1 MPSKKIHKILVA
13 NRGEIAVRI
22 INTLKKLSI
31 TSVAIYADNDVES
44 LHCRV
49 ADEARPLGGSSL
61 KDTYLNIQKIIDA
74 ALDAGA
80 DAIHPGYGFLSENAD
95 FVEACKANNLIFIG
109 PDADSM
115 RLMGDK
121 IRARQF
127 AIDNDIPVV
136 WGLVGSVEEIAAHAA
151 ALPYPVLIKA
161 SAGGGGKGMH
171 IVEDASHLHDSLEQ
185 ASREAERYFGNGQI
199 FVEQYIRNPRH
210 IEVQVL
216 ADHHGNVI
224 HLYERECS
232 VQRRYQKVIEESPSP
247 TLTEERRQAIC
258 NTAVDICKKM
268 NYNNAGTVEFIVDEN
283 QNFYFLEMNT
293 RIQVEHPVTEQRTG
307 IDIVEEQIRIAR
319 GKVMGYTQDSIV
331 SNGHAIECR
340 IYAEDPENNFMPAP
354 AQLTLYHEPKM
365 RGVRID
371 SSIDGPTII
380 SDSYD
385 PMISKLICHGKTRE
399 SAIEITRNALK
410 DYIVQTYKTNIP
422 YLQSIINNKDFIEN
436 KIDTSYCEKHQD
448 ELIDSM
454 RIMRDDIKKED
465 VVALFLFYDFNKLYL
480 ENKEIDNVW
489 EQIGYWRYNMNVDVV
504 VLGQQ
509 TTVNS
514 QRSTVNGQQSTVNG
528 QQSLYHVQIERM
540 NRKSLHCTINGKKYE
555 VLLSQNGSNI
565 NKVIINGMTESI
577 FVSETS
583 DNNYCV
589 HFKGLDFICRRND
602 ELNDTKDYSN
612 TENKNSDMTYR
623 SPMPGK
629 VIKVNV
635 NEGDEVNEGDIL
647 CVVEAMKMEN
657 NIKAMT
663 SGKVAKVLVNESDKV
678 DVKNILIELSI

>member
-22 INTLKKLSI
+22 IGTLRKLSI
-31 TSVAIYADNDVES
+31 NSVAIYADNDADS
-44 LHCRV
+44 LHCRL
-49 ADEARPLGGSSL
+49 ADEARPLGGGSL
-61 KDTYLNIQKIIDA
+61 KDTYLNIQKIIDL

-95 FVEACKANNLIFIG
+95 FAEACRANNLIFIG
-109 PDADSM
+109 PDAEAM

-127 AIDNDIPVV
+127 AIENDIPVV
-136 WGLVGSVEEIAAHAA
+136 WGMVGSVEEIAAQAA
-151 ALPYPVLIKA
+151 ALKYPLLIKA

-171 IVEDASHLHDSLEQ
+171 IVEEPSQLHSSLEQ

-210 IEVQVL
+210 IEVQIL

-224 HLYERECS
+224 HLHERECS

-247 TLTEERRQAIC
+247 TLTEEKRQAIC
-258 NTAVDICKKM
+258 ETAVNLCKKM
-268 NYNNAGTVEFIVDEN
+268 KYNNAGTVEFIVDEN

-319 GKVMGYTQDSIV
+319 GKVMGYTQDSIIA
-331 SNGHAIECR
+331 NGHAIECR
-340 IYAEDPENNFMPAP
+340 IYAEDPENDFMPAP
-354 AQLTLYHEPKM
+354 AQLTLYHEPQM

-371 SSIDGPTII
+371 SSIDRPTSI

-385 PMISKLICHGKTRE
+385 PMISKLICHGKNRE
-399 SAIEITRNALK
+399 AAIEITKNALQN
-410 DYIVQTYKTNIP
+410 YIVQTRKTNIP
-422 YLQSIINNKDFIEN
+422 YLQSIIDNKDFLDN

-448 ELIDSM
+448 ELVAAMHQM
-454 RIMRDDIKKED
+454 RNDVKKED
-465 VVALFLFYDFNKLYL
+465 VAALFLFYDFNKLFL
-480 ENKEIDNVW
+480 DHQEVDNVW
-489 EQIGYWRYNMNVDVV
+489 QEIGYWRYDMNIIVDVDGV
-504 VLGQQ
+504 SYN
-509 TTVNS
+509 VN
-514 QRSTVNGQQSTVNG
+514 
-528 QQSLYHVQIERM
+528 IEKIR
-540 NRKSLHCTINGKKYE
+540 RKSLNCTINEQSYE
-555 VLLSQNGSNI
+555 VLLSQNGSRMS
-565 NKVIINGMTESI
+565 KVIINGMMETI
-577 FVSETS
+577 FISETS
-583 DNNYCV
+583 DNNYRV
-589 HFKGLDFICRRND
+589 HLKGLDFICCRKD

-612 TENKNSDMTYR
+612 NESKGNDLSYY

-635 NEGDEVNEGDIL
+635 KEDDAVKEGDVL

-663 SGKVAKVLVNESDKV
+663 SGRVKKVYVDEGEKV

>member
-22 INTLKKLSI
+22 ISTLKKLSI
-31 TSVAIYADNDVES
+31 NSVAIYADNDIDS
-44 LHCRV
+44 MHCRI
-49 ADEARPLGGSSL
+49 ADEARPLGGGSL
-61 KDTYLNIQKIIDA
+61 KETYLNIQKIIDV
-74 ALDAGA
+74 ALDAGV
-80 DAIHPGYGFLSENAD
+80 DAIHPGYGFLSEDAD
-95 FVEACKANNLIFIG
+95 FAEACKANNLIFIG
-109 PDADSM
+109 PDAESM

-136 WGLVGSVEEIAAHAA
+136 WGLVGSVEEIEAQAA

-171 IVEDASHLHDSLEQ
+171 IVNDASQLRLSLEQ

-199 FVEQYIRNPRH
+199 FIEQYIRNPRH
-210 IEVQVL
+210 IEVQIL

-232 VQRRYQKVIEESPSP
+232 VQRRYQKIIEESPSP
-247 TLTEERRQAIC
+247 SLSEERRQAIC

-331 SNGHAIECR
+331 ANGHAIECR

-354 AQLTLYHEPKM
+354 ARLTLYHEPKM

-371 SSIDGPTII
+371 SCIDGPTTI

-399 SAIEITRNALK
+399 SAIAITRNALK
-410 DYIVQTYKTNIP
+410 EYIVQTHRTNIP
-422 YLQSIINNKDFIEN
+422 YLQSIIDNEDFINN
-436 KIDTSYCEKHQD
+436 KIDTSYCEKHQKD
-448 ELIDSM
+448 LIESM
-454 RIMRDDIKKED
+454 HAMRDEIKKED
-465 VVALFLFYDFNKLYL
+465 VVALFLFHDFNKLHL
-480 ENKEIDNVW
+480 ENKDINNVW
-489 EQIGYWRYNMNVDVV
+489 ERIGYWRYNMNIAVSVEQSAISHQPSVYDVKIEKISPKS
-504 VLGQQ
+504 L
-509 TTVNS
+509 NCNI
-514 QRSTVNGQQSTVNG
+514 NGQQ
-528 QQSLYHVQIERM
+528 
-540 NRKSLHCTINGKKYE
+540 YE
-555 VLLSQNGSNI
+555 VVSTQSCGDI
-565 NKVIINGMTESI
+565 NKVMINGMTESI

-589 HFKGLDFICRRND
+589 HLRGLDFICRRND
-602 ELNDTKDYSN
+602 ELNDSRDYSCN
-612 TENKNSDMTYR
+612 DVKNSDMTYY

-635 NEGDEVNEGDIL
+635 KEGDEVKEGDVL

-663 SGKVAKVLVNESDKV
+663 SAKVAKVLVNEGDKV

>member
-22 INTLKKLSI
+22 IGTLRKLSI
-31 TSVAIYADNDVES
+31 NSVAIYADNDADS
-44 LHCRV
+44 MHCRL
-49 ADEARPLGGSSL
+49 ADEARPLGGGSL
-61 KDTYLNIQKIIDA
+61 KDTYLNIQKIIDL

-95 FVEACKANNLIFIG
+95 FAEACRVNNLIFIG
-109 PDADSM
+109 PDAEAM

-127 AIDNDIPVV
+127 AIENDIPVV
-136 WGLVGSVEEIAAHAA
+136 WGMVGSVEEIAAQAA
-151 ALPYPVLIKA
+151 ALKYPLLIKA

-171 IVEDASHLHDSLEQ
+171 IVEEPSQLQSSLEQ

-210 IEVQVL
+210 IEVQIL

-224 HLYERECS
+224 HLHERECS

-247 TLTEERRQAIC
+247 TLTEEKRKAIC
-258 NTAVDICKKM
+258 ETAVSLCKKM
-268 NYNNAGTVEFIVDEN
+268 NYNNAGTVEFIVDEC

-319 GKVMGYTQDSIV
+319 GKVMGYTQDSITAY
-331 SNGHAIECR
+331 GHAIECR
-340 IYAEDPENNFMPAP
+340 IYAEDPENSFMPAP
-354 AQLTLYHEPKM
+354 AQLTLYHEPQM

-371 SSIDGPTII
+371 SSIDRPTRI

-385 PMISKLICHGKTRE
+385 PMISKLICHGKNRE
-399 SAIEITRNALK
+399 TAIEITKNALK
-410 DYIVQTYKTNIP
+410 NYIVQTRKTNIP
-422 YLQSIINNKDFIEN
+422 YLQSIIDNKDFLDN
-436 KIDTSYCEKHQD
+436 KVDTSYCEKHQD
-448 ELIDSM
+448 ELVASM
-454 RIMRDDIKKED
+454 HQMRNDVKKED
-465 VVALFLFYDFNKLYL
+465 VAALFLFYDFNKLFL
-480 ENKEIDNVW
+480 DHQDIDNVW
-489 EQIGYWRYNMNVDVV
+489 HEIGYWRYDMNIIVDVDGV
-504 VLGQQ
+504 SYN
-509 TTVNS
+509 VN
-514 QRSTVNGQQSTVNG
+514 
-528 QQSLYHVQIERM
+528 IEKIR
-540 NRKSLHCTINGKKYE
+540 RKSLNCTINGQSYE
-555 VLLSQNGSNI
+555 VLLTQNGSRMS
-565 NKVIINGMTESI
+565 KVIINGTMETI
-577 FVSETS
+577 FISETS
-583 DNNYCV
+583 DNNYRV
-589 HFKGLDFICRRND
+589 HLKGLDFICRRKD

-612 TENKNSDMTYR
+612 NESKGNDLSYY

-635 NEGDEVNEGDIL
+635 KEGDAVKEGDVL

-663 SGKVAKVLVNESDKV
+663 SATVKKVYVDEGDKV

>member
-1 MPSKKIHKILVA
+1 
-13 NRGEIAVRI
+13 
-22 INTLKKLSI
+22 
-31 TSVAIYADNDVES
+31 
-44 LHCRV
+44 
-49 ADEARPLGGSSL
+49 
-61 KDTYLNIQKIIDA
+61 
-74 ALDAGA
+74 
-80 DAIHPGYGFLSENAD
+80 
-95 FVEACKANNLIFIG
+95 ANNLIFIG
-109 PDADSM
+109 PDAESM

-127 AIDNDIPVV
+127 AIENDIPVV
-136 WGLVGSVEEIAAHAA
+136 WGLVGSVEEIEAQAA

-171 IVEDASHLHDSLEQ
+171 IVDDALQLHLSLEQ

-199 FVEQYIRNPRH
+199 FIEQYIRNPRH
-210 IEVQVL
+210 IEVQIL

-232 VQRRYQKVIEESPSP
+232 VQRRYQKIIEESPSP
-247 TLTEERRQAIC
+247 SLSEERRQAIC
-258 NTAVDICKKM
+258 QTAVDICKKM

-331 SNGHAIECR
+331 ANGHAIECR

-371 SSIDGPTII
+371 SSINRPTVI

-422 YLQSIINNKDFIEN
+422 YLQSIINNEDFINN
-436 KIDTSYCEKHQD
+436 KIDTSYCEKHQQ
-448 ELIDSM
+448 ELIESMHSM
-454 RIMRDDIKKED
+454 RNEIKKED

-480 ENKEIDNVW
+480 ENKDISNVW
-489 EQIGYWRYNMNVDVV
+489 ERIGYWRYNMNITVSVE
-504 VLGQQ
+504 GQQ
-509 TTVNS
+509 SMVNS
-514 QRSTVNGQQSTVNG
+514 QQSAIFNVN
-528 QQSLYHVQIERM
+528 IEKISP
-540 NRKSLHCTINGKKYE
+540 KSLKCNINGHDYE
-555 VLLSQNGSNI
+555 VLLTQNGGGI
-565 NKVIINGMTESI
+565 NKVMINGMTESI

-583 DNNYCV
+583 DNKYCV
-589 HFKGLDFICRRND
+589 HLMGLDFICRRND
-602 ELNDTKDYSN
+602 ELNDSRDYSCN
-612 TENKNSDMTYR
+612 DVKNNDMEYH

-635 NEGDEVNEGDIL
+635 KEGDDVKEGDVL

-663 SGKVAKVLVNESDKV
+663 SAKVAKVFVNEGDKV

>member
-22 INTLKKLSI
+22 IGTLRKLSI
-31 TSVAIYADNDVES
+31 ASVAVYADNDADS
-44 LHCRV
+44 LHCRL
-49 ADEARPLGGSSL
+49 ADEARSLGGGTL
-61 KDTYLNIQKIIDA
+61 KDTYLNIQKIIDS

-80 DAIHPGYGFLSENAD
+80 DAIHPGYGFLSENAE
-95 FVEACKANNLIFIG
+95 FAEACRANNLIFIG
-109 PDADSM
+109 PDAESM

-127 AIDNDIPVV
+127 AIENDIPVV
-136 WGLVGSVEEIAAHAA
+136 WGLVGSVEEIEAQAA

-171 IVEDASHLHDSLEQ
+171 IVEDASQLRLSLEQ
-185 ASREAERYFGNGQI
+185 ASREAEKYFGNGQI
-199 FVEQYIRNPRH
+199 FIEQYIRNPRH

-224 HLYERECS
+224 HLFERECS

-247 TLTEERRQAIC
+247 TLTEERRNAIC
-258 NTAVDICKKM
+258 ETAVAICKSMSYK
-268 NYNNAGTVEFIVDEN
+268 NAGTVEFILDEN

-331 SNGHAIECR
+331 ANGHAIECR

-354 AQLTLYHEPKM
+354 AELTLYHEPKM

-371 SSIDGPTII
+371 SSIDRPTVI

-399 SAIEITRNALK
+399 AAVEITRNALK
-410 DYIVQTYKTNIP
+410 NYIVQTRKTNIP
-422 YLQSIINNKDFIEN
+422 YLQSIIDNEDFLNNR
-436 KIDTSYCEKHQD
+436 IDTSYCEKHQN
-448 ELIDSM
+448 ELIESM
-454 RIMRDDIKKED
+454 HKMRDEVKKED

-480 ENKEIDNVW
+480 ENNNIDNVW
-489 EQIGYWRYNMNVDVV
+489 EEIGYWRFNMNITVSV
-504 VLGQQ
+504 GQQ
-509 TTVNS
+509 TTDN
-514 QRSTVNGQQSTVNG
+514 RQQSVDYNVNI
-528 QQSLYHVQIERM
+528 VKIR
-540 NRKSLHCTINGKKYE
+540 RKSLNCIINGQDYE
-555 VLLSQNGSNI
+555 VLLSQNGGGI
-565 NKVIINGMTESI
+565 NKVIINGTTESI

-589 HFKGLDFICRRND
+589 HLRGLDFICRRND
-602 ELNDTKDYSN
+602 ELNYTKDYSN
-612 TENKNSDMTYR
+612 IDSKNNDMTYC

-635 NEGDEVNEGDIL
+635 KEGDEVKEGDVL

-657 NIKAMT
+657 NIKAMA
-663 SGKVAKVLVNESDKV
+663 SAKVAKVFVNEGDKV

>member
-22 INTLKKLSI
+22 ISTLKKLSI
-31 TSVAIYADNDVES
+31 SSVAVYADNDVDS
-44 LHCRV
+44 MHCRL
-49 ADEARPLGGSSL
+49 ADEARPLGGGSL
-61 KDTYLNIQKIIDA
+61 KDTYLNIQKIIDV
-74 ALDAGA
+74 ALDAGV
-80 DAIHPGYGFLSENAD
+80 DAIHPGYGFLSEDAD
-95 FVEACKANNLIFIG
+95 FAEACRANNLIFIG
-109 PDADSM
+109 PDAESM

-127 AIDNDIPVV
+127 AIENDIPVV
-136 WGLVGSVEEIAAHAA
+136 WGLVGSVEEIEAQAA

-171 IVEDASHLHDSLEQ
+171 IVDDASQLHLSLEQ

-199 FVEQYIRNPRH
+199 FIEQYIRNPRH
-210 IEVQVL
+210 IEVQIL

-232 VQRRYQKVIEESPSP
+232 VQRRYQKIIEESPSP
-247 TLTEERRQAIC
+247 SLSEERRQAIC
-258 NTAVDICKKM
+258 QTAVDICKKM

-331 SNGHAIECR
+331 ANGHAIECR

-371 SSIDGPTII
+371 SSINGPTVI

-410 DYIVQTYKTNIP
+410 EYIVQTYKTNIP
-422 YLQSIINNKDFIEN
+422 YLQSIIANEDFINN
-436 KIDTSYCEKHQD
+436 KIDTSYCEKHQQQ
-448 ELIDSM
+448 LIESM
-454 RIMRDDIKKED
+454 HVMRNEIKKED
-465 VVALFLFYDFNKLYL
+465 VVALFLFYDFNKSHL
-480 ENKEIDNVW
+480 ENKDINNVW
-489 EQIGYWRYNMNVDVV
+489 ERIGYWRYNMNI
-504 VLGQQ
+504 
-509 TTVNS
+509 TVS
-514 QRSTVNGQQSTVNG
+514 VEQSAVSGQQSAVYNVNIEKINPKSLKCNING
-528 QQSLYHVQIERM
+528 QD
-540 NRKSLHCTINGKKYE
+540 YE
-555 VLLSQNGSNI
+555 VLLTQNGGDI
-565 NKVIINGMTESI
+565 NKVMINGMTESI

-589 HFKGLDFICRRND
+589 HLRGLDFICRRND
-602 ELNDTKDYSN
+602 ELNDSRDYSCN
-612 TENKNSDMTYR
+612 DVKNSDMTYY

-635 NEGDEVNEGDIL
+635 KEGDEVKEGDVL

-663 SGKVAKVLVNESDKV
+663 SAKVAKVFVNEGDKV

>member
-22 INTLKKLSI
+22 ISTLKKLSI
-31 TSVAIYADNDVES
+31 SSVAVYADNDVDS
-44 LHCRV
+44 MHCRL
-49 ADEARPLGGSSL
+49 ADEARPLGGGSL
-61 KDTYLNIQKIIDA
+61 KDTYLNIQKIIDV
-74 ALDAGA
+74 ALDAGV
-80 DAIHPGYGFLSENAD
+80 DAIHPGYGFLSEDAD
-95 FVEACKANNLIFIG
+95 FAEACRANNLIFIG
-109 PDADSM
+109 PDAESM

-127 AIDNDIPVV
+127 AIENDIPVV
-136 WGLVGSVEEIAAHAA
+136 WGLVGSVEEIEAQAA

-171 IVEDASHLHDSLEQ
+171 IVDDASQLHLSLEQ

-199 FVEQYIRNPRH
+199 FIEQYIRNPRH
-210 IEVQVL
+210 IEVQIL
-216 ADHHGNVI
+216 ADHHGNII

-232 VQRRYQKVIEESPSP
+232 VQRRYQKIIEESPSP
-247 TLTEERRQAIC
+247 SLSEERRQAIC
-258 NTAVDICKKM
+258 QTAVDICKKM

-331 SNGHAIECR
+331 ANGHAIECR

-371 SSIDGPTII
+371 SSINGPTVI

-410 DYIVQTYKTNIP
+410 EYIVQTYKTNIP
-422 YLQSIINNKDFIEN
+422 YLQSIIANEDFINN
-436 KIDTSYCEKHQD
+436 KIDTSYCEKHQQQ
-448 ELIDSM
+448 LIESM
-454 RIMRDDIKKED
+454 HVMRNEIKKED
-465 VVALFLFYDFNKLYL
+465 VVALFLFYDFNKSHL
-480 ENKEIDNVW
+480 ENKDINNVW
-489 EQIGYWRYNMNVDVV
+489 ERIGYWRYNMNI
-504 VLGQQ
+504 
-509 TTVNS
+509 TVS
-514 QRSTVNGQQSTVNG
+514 VEQSAVIGQQSAVFNVKIEKISPKSLKCNING
-528 QQSLYHVQIERM
+528 QD
-540 NRKSLHCTINGKKYE
+540 YE
-555 VLLSQNGSNI
+555 VLLTQNGGDI
-565 NKVIINGMTESI
+565 NKVMINGMTESI

-589 HFKGLDFICRRND
+589 HLRGLDFICRRND
-602 ELNDTKDYSN
+602 ELNDSRDYSCN
-612 TENKNSDMTYR
+612 DVKNSDMTYY

-635 NEGDEVNEGDIL
+635 KEGDEVKEGDVL

-663 SGKVAKVLVNESDKV
+663 SAKVAKVFVNEGDKV

>member
-22 INTLKKLSI
+22 ISTLKKLSI
-31 TSVAIYADNDVES
+31 SSVAVYADNDVDS
-44 LHCRV
+44 MHCRL
-49 ADEARPLGGSSL
+49 ADEARPLGGGSL
-61 KDTYLNIQKIIDA
+61 KDTYLNIQKIIDV
-74 ALDAGA
+74 ALDAGV
-80 DAIHPGYGFLSENAD
+80 DAIHPGYGFLSEDAD
-95 FVEACKANNLIFIG
+95 FAEACRANNLIFIG
-109 PDADSM
+109 PDAESM

-127 AIDNDIPVV
+127 AIENDIPVV
-136 WGLVGSVEEIAAHAA
+136 WGLVGSVEEIEAQAA

-171 IVEDASHLHDSLEQ
+171 IVDDASQLHLSLEQ

-199 FVEQYIRNPRH
+199 FIEQYIRNPRH
-210 IEVQVL
+210 IEVQIL

-232 VQRRYQKVIEESPSP
+232 VQRRYQKIIEESPSP
-247 TLTEERRQAIC
+247 SLSEERRQAIC
-258 NTAVDICKKM
+258 QTAVDICKKM

-331 SNGHAIECR
+331 ANGHAIECR

-371 SSIDGPTII
+371 SSINGPTVI

-410 DYIVQTYKTNIP
+410 EYIVQTYKTNIP
-422 YLQSIINNKDFIEN
+422 YLQSIIANEDFINN
-436 KIDTSYCEKHQD
+436 KIDTSYCEKHQQQLV
-448 ELIDSM
+448 ESM
-454 RIMRDDIKKED
+454 HVMRNEIKKED
-465 VVALFLFYDFNKLYL
+465 VVALFLFYDFNKSYL
-480 ENKEIDNVW
+480 ENKDINNVW
-489 EQIGYWRYNMNVDVV
+489 ERIGYWRYNMNITVSVEQSAV
-504 VLGQQ
+504 SGQSSAVFN
-509 TTVNS
+509 VN
-514 QRSTVNGQQSTVNG
+514 
-528 QQSLYHVQIERM
+528 IEKI
-540 NRKSLHCTINGKKYE
+540 NPKSLKCNINGEDYE
-555 VLLSQNGSNI
+555 VLLTQNGGDI
-565 NKVIINGMTESI
+565 NKVMINGMTESI

-589 HFKGLDFICRRND
+589 HLRGLDFICRRND
-602 ELNDTKDYSN
+602 ELNDSRDYSCN
-612 TENKNSDMTYR
+612 DVKNSDMTYC

-635 NEGDEVNEGDIL
+635 KEGDEVKEGDVL

-663 SGKVAKVLVNESDKV
+663 SAKVAKVFVNEGDKV

>member
-22 INTLKKLSI
+22 IGTLRKLSI
-31 TSVAIYADNDVES
+31 ASVAVYADNDADS
-44 LHCRV
+44 LHCRL
-49 ADEARPLGGSSL
+49 ADEARPLGGGTL
-61 KDTYLNIQKIIDA
+61 KDTYLNIQKIIDS

-80 DAIHPGYGFLSENAD
+80 DAIHPGYGFLSENAE
-95 FVEACKANNLIFIG
+95 FAEACRANNLIFIG
-109 PDADSM
+109 PDAESM

-127 AIDNDIPVV
+127 AIENDIPVV
-136 WGLVGSVEEIAAHAA
+136 WGLVGSVEEIEAQAA

-171 IVEDASHLHDSLEQ
+171 IVEDASQLRPSLEQ

-199 FVEQYIRNPRH
+199 FIEQYIRNPRH
-210 IEVQVL
+210 IEVQIL

-232 VQRRYQKVIEESPSP
+232 VQRRYQKIIEESPSP
-247 TLTEERRQAIC
+247 SLSEERRQAIC

-331 SNGHAIECR
+331 ANGHAIECR

-354 AQLTLYHEPKM
+354 ARLTLYHEPKM

-371 SSIDGPTII
+371 SSIDGPTTI

-410 DYIVQTYKTNIP
+410 EYIVQTHRTNIP
-422 YLQSIINNKDFIEN
+422 YLQSIIDNEDFIN
-436 KIDTSYCEKHQD
+436 NNIDTSYCEKHQKD
-448 ELIDSM
+448 LISAM
-454 RIMRDDIKKED
+454 HTMRDEIKKED
-465 VVALFLFYDFNKLYL
+465 VVALFLFHDFNKLYL
-480 ENKEIDNVW
+480 ENRDINNVW
-489 EQIGYWRYNMNVDVV
+489 ERIGYWRYNMNIAVSVEQSDISHQPSVYDVKIEKISPKS
-504 VLGQQ
+504 LSC
-509 TTVNS
+509 NI
-514 QRSTVNGQQSTVNG
+514 NGQS
-528 QQSLYHVQIERM
+528 
-540 NRKSLHCTINGKKYE
+540 YE
-555 VLLSQNGSNI
+555 VMLTQNGGDI
-565 NKVIINGMTESI
+565 NKVMINGMTESI
-577 FVSETS
+577 FVSSTS

-589 HFKGLDFICRRND
+589 HLRGLDFICRRND
-602 ELNDTKDYSN
+602 ELNDSRDYSCN
-612 TENKNSDMTYR
+612 DVKNNDMTYY

-635 NEGDEVNEGDIL
+635 KEGDEVKEGDVL

-663 SGKVAKVLVNESDKV
+663 SAKVAKVLVNEGDKV

>member
-13 NRGEIAVRI
+13 NRGEIAVRVI
-22 INTLKKLSI
+22 GTLRKLSI
-31 TSVAIYADNDVES
+31 NSVAIYADNDADS
-44 LHCRV
+44 MHCRL
-49 ADEARPLGGSSL
+49 ADEARPLGGGSL
-61 KDTYLNIQKIIDA
+61 KDTYLNIQKIIDL

-95 FVEACKANNLIFIG
+95 FAEACKANNLIFIG
-109 PDADSM
+109 PDAEAM

-127 AIDNDIPVV
+127 AIENDIPVV
-136 WGLVGSVEEIAAHAA
+136 WGMVGSVEEIVAQAA
-151 ALPYPVLIKA
+151 ALKYPLLIKA

-171 IVEDASHLHDSLEQ
+171 IVEEPSQLQASLEQ

-210 IEVQVL
+210 IEVQIL

-224 HLYERECS
+224 HLHERECS
-232 VQRRYQKVIEESPSP
+232 VQRRYQKVVEESPSP
-247 TLTEERRQAIC
+247 TLTEEKRQAIC
-258 NTAVDICKKM
+258 EAAVSLCKKM
-268 NYNNAGTVEFIVDEN
+268 KYNNAGTVEFIVDEN

-331 SNGHAIECR
+331 ANGHAIECR

-354 AQLTLYHEPKM
+354 ARLTLYHEPQM

-371 SSIDGPTII
+371 SSIDRPTNI

-385 PMISKLICHGKTRE
+385 PMISKLICHGKNRE
-399 SAIEITRNALK
+399 AAIEITKNALK
-410 DYIVQTYKTNIP
+410 NYIVQTRKTNIP
-422 YLQSIINNKDFIEN
+422 YLQSIIDNKDFLDN

-448 ELIDSM
+448 ELVAAMHQM
-454 RIMRDDIKKED
+454 RNDVKKES
-465 VVALFLFYDFNKLYL
+465 VAALFLFYDFNKLFL
-480 ENKEIDNVW
+480 EHQDIDNVW
-489 EQIGYWRYNMNVDVV
+489 HEIGYWRYDMNIIVDVDGV
-504 VLGQQ
+504 SYN
-509 TTVNS
+509 VN
-514 QRSTVNGQQSTVNG
+514 
-528 QQSLYHVQIERM
+528 IEKIR
-540 NRKSLHCTINGKKYE
+540 RKSLNCTINGQSYE
-555 VLLSQNGSNI
+555 VLLTKNGSRMS
-565 NKVIINGMTESI
+565 KVIINGMMETI
-577 FVSETS
+577 FVSETF

-589 HFKGLDFICRRND
+589 HLKGLDFICRRKD

-612 TENKNSDMTYR
+612 NESKGNDLSYY

-635 NEGDEVNEGDIL
+635 REGDAVKEGDVL

-663 SGKVAKVLVNESDKV
+663 SATVNKVCVEEGEKV

>member
-22 INTLKKLSI
+22 ISTLKKLSI
-31 TSVAIYADNDVES
+31 SSVAVYADNDVDS
-44 LHCRV
+44 MHCRL
-49 ADEARPLGGSSL
+49 ADEARPLGGGSL
-61 KDTYLNIQKIIDA
+61 KDTYLNIQKIIDV
-74 ALDAGA
+74 ALDAGV
-80 DAIHPGYGFLSENAD
+80 DAIHPGYGFLSEDAD
-95 FVEACKANNLIFIG
+95 FAEACRANNLIFIG
-109 PDADSM
+109 PDAESM

-127 AIDNDIPVV
+127 AIENDIPVV
-136 WGLVGSVEEIAAHAA
+136 WGLVGSVEEIEAQAA

-171 IVEDASHLHDSLEQ
+171 IVDDASQLHLSLEQ

-199 FVEQYIRNPRH
+199 FIEQYIRNPRH
-210 IEVQVL
+210 IEVQIL

-232 VQRRYQKVIEESPSP
+232 VQRRYQKIIEESPSP
-247 TLTEERRQAIC
+247 SLSEERRHAIC
-258 NTAVDICKKM
+258 QTAVDICKKM

-331 SNGHAIECR
+331 ANGHAIECR
-340 IYAEDPENNFMPAP
+340 IYAEDPENDFMPAP

-371 SSIDGPTII
+371 SSINGPTVI

-410 DYIVQTYKTNIP
+410 EYIVQTYKTNIP
-422 YLQSIINNKDFIEN
+422 YLQSIIANEDFINN
-436 KIDTSYCEKHQD
+436 KIDTSYCEKHQQQ
-448 ELIDSM
+448 LIESM
-454 RIMRDDIKKED
+454 HVMRNEIKKED
-465 VVALFLFYDFNKLYL
+465 VVALFLFYDFNKSYL
-480 ENKEIDNVW
+480 ENKDINNVW
-489 EQIGYWRYNMNVDVV
+489 ERIGYWRYNMNITVSVEQSAV
-504 VLGQQ
+504 SGQSSAVFN
-509 TTVNS
+509 VNIEKINPKS
-514 QRSTVNGQQSTVNG
+514 LKCNINGQD
-528 QQSLYHVQIERM
+528 
-540 NRKSLHCTINGKKYE
+540 YE
-555 VLLSQNGSNI
+555 VLLTQNGGDI
-565 NKVIINGMTESI
+565 NKVMINGMTESI

-589 HFKGLDFICRRND
+589 HFRGLDFICRRND
-602 ELNDTKDYSN
+602 ELNDSRDYSCN
-612 TENKNSDMTYR
+612 DVKNSDMTYY

-635 NEGDEVNEGDIL
+635 KEGNEVKEGDVL

-663 SGKVAKVLVNESDKV
+663 SAKVAKVFVKEGDKV
-678 DVKNILIELSI
+678 DVKNILIELLI

>member
-31 TSVAIYADNDVES
+31 NSVAIYADNDADS
-44 LHCRV
+44 LHCRL
-49 ADEARPLGGSSL
+49 ADEARPLGIGDL
-61 KDTYLNIQKIIDA
+61 KDTYLNIQKIIDV

-95 FVEACKANNLIFIG
+95 FAEACMDNNLIFIG
-109 PDADSM
+109 PDAESM

-136 WGLVGSVEEIAAHAA
+136 WGLVGSLEEIEAQAA

-171 IVEDASHLHDSLEQ
+171 IVEDASQLHSSLEQ

-224 HLYERECS
+224 HFYERECS

-247 TLTEERRQAIC
+247 TLTEERRLAIC
-258 NTAVDICKKM
+258 ETAVSLCKKM

-331 SNGHAIECR
+331 ANGHAIECR

-354 AQLTLYHEPKM
+354 ADITLYHEPKM

-371 SSIDGPTII
+371 SSIDRPISI

-410 DYIVQTYKTNIP
+410 DYIVQTNKTNIP
-422 YLQSIINNKDFIEN
+422 YLQSIIDNDDFINN
-436 KIDTSYCEKHQD
+436 KIDTSYCEKHQN
-448 ELIDSM
+448 ELVDAM
-454 RIMRDDIKKED
+454 HKMRDDIKKED
-465 VVALFLFYDFNKLYL
+465 VVALFLFYDFNKRYL
-480 ENKEIDNVW
+480 ENKDIDNVW
-489 EQIGYWRYNMNVDVV
+489 EEVGYWRYNMNVDVE
-504 VLGQQ
+504 VL
-509 TTVNS
+509 S
-514 QRSTVNGQQSTVNG
+514 QRTTDNRQQSSVF
-528 QQSLYHVQIERM
+528 HVQVERIR
-540 NRKSLHCTINGKKYE
+540 RKSLHCTINGQDYE
-555 VLLSQNGSNI
+555 VMLSQNGGGI
-565 NKVIINGMTESI
+565 NKVIINGMTESV
-577 FVSETS
+577 FVSETI
-583 DNNYCV
+583 DNSYRV
-589 HFKGLDFICRRND
+589 HFKGLDFICRRSD
-602 ELNDTKDYSN
+602 ELNDSRDYSCDDVKDN
-612 TENKNSDMTYR
+612 DMTYR

-635 NEGDEVNEGDIL
+635 KEGDDVKEGDVL

-663 SGKVAKVLVNESDKV
+663 TAKVVKVFVGEGDKV
-678 DVKNILIELSI
+678 DVKNILIELSL

>member
-22 INTLKKLSI
+22 ISTLKKLSI
-31 TSVAIYADNDVES
+31 SSVAVYADNDVDS
-44 LHCRV
+44 MHCRL
-49 ADEARPLGGSSL
+49 ADEARPLGGGSL
-61 KDTYLNIQKIIDA
+61 KDTYLNIQKIIDV
-74 ALDAGA
+74 ALDAGV
-80 DAIHPGYGFLSENAD
+80 DAIHPGYGFLSEDAD
-95 FVEACKANNLIFIG
+95 FAEACRANNLIFIG
-109 PDADSM
+109 PDAESM

-127 AIDNDIPVV
+127 AIENDIPVV
-136 WGLVGSVEEIAAHAA
+136 WGLVGSVEEIEAQAA

-171 IVEDASHLHDSLEQ
+171 IVDDALQLHLSLEQ

-199 FVEQYIRNPRH
+199 FIEQYIRNPRH
-210 IEVQVL
+210 IEVQIL

-232 VQRRYQKVIEESPSP
+232 VQRRYQKIIEESPSP
-247 TLTEERRQAIC
+247 SLSEERRQAIC
-258 NTAVDICKKM
+258 QTAVDICKKM

-331 SNGHAIECR
+331 ANGHAIECR

-371 SSIDGPTII
+371 SSINGPTVI

-410 DYIVQTYKTNIP
+410 EYIVQTYKTNIP
-422 YLQSIINNKDFIEN
+422 YLQSIIANEDFINN
-436 KIDTSYCEKHQD
+436 KIDTSYCEKHQQQ
-448 ELIDSM
+448 LIESM
-454 RIMRDDIKKED
+454 HVMRNEIKKED
-465 VVALFLFYDFNKLYL
+465 VVALFLFYDFNKSHL
-480 ENKEIDNVW
+480 ENKDINNVW
-489 EQIGYWRYNMNVDVV
+489 ERIGYWRYNMNI
-504 VLGQQ
+504 
-509 TTVNS
+509 TVS
-514 QRSTVNGQQSTVNG
+514 VEQSAVIGQQSAVYNVNIEKINPKSLKCNING
-528 QQSLYHVQIERM
+528 QD
-540 NRKSLHCTINGKKYE
+540 YE
-555 VLLSQNGSNI
+555 VLLTQNGGDI
-565 NKVIINGMTESI
+565 NKVMINGMTESI

-589 HFKGLDFICRRND
+589 HLRGLDFICRRND
-602 ELNDTKDYSN
+602 ELNDSRDYSCN
-612 TENKNSDMTYR
+612 DVKNSDMTYY

-635 NEGDEVNEGDIL
+635 KEGDEVKEGDVL

-663 SGKVAKVLVNESDKV
+663 SAKVAKVFVNEGDKV

>member
-22 INTLKKLSI
+22 ISTLKKLSI
-31 TSVAIYADNDVES
+31 SSVAVYADNDVDS
-44 LHCRV
+44 MHCRL
-49 ADEARPLGGSSL
+49 ADEARPLGGGSL
-61 KDTYLNIQKIIDA
+61 KDTYLNIQKIIDV
-74 ALDAGA
+74 ALDAGV
-80 DAIHPGYGFLSENAD
+80 DAIHPGYGFLSEDAD
-95 FVEACKANNLIFIG
+95 FAEACRANNLIFIG
-109 PDADSM
+109 PDAESM

-127 AIDNDIPVV
+127 AIENDIPVV
-136 WGLVGSVEEIAAHAA
+136 WGLVGSVEEIEAQAA

-171 IVEDASHLHDSLEQ
+171 IVDDASQLHLSLEQ

-199 FVEQYIRNPRH
+199 FIEQYIRNPRH
-210 IEVQVL
+210 IEVQIL

-232 VQRRYQKVIEESPSP
+232 VQRRYQKIIEESPSP
-247 TLTEERRQAIC
+247 SLSEERRQAIC
-258 NTAVDICKKM
+258 QTAVDICKKM

-319 GKVMGYTQDSIV
+319 GKVMGYTQDSIAA
-331 SNGHAIECR
+331 NGHAIECR

-371 SSIDGPTII
+371 SSINGPTVI

-410 DYIVQTYKTNIP
+410 EYIVQTYKTNIP
-422 YLQSIINNKDFIEN
+422 YLQSIIANEDFINN
-436 KIDTSYCEKHQD
+436 KIDTSYCEKHQQQ
-448 ELIDSM
+448 LIESM
-454 RIMRDDIKKED
+454 HVMRNEIKKED
-465 VVALFLFYDFNKLYL
+465 VVALFLFYDFNKSHL
-480 ENKEIDNVW
+480 ENKDINNVW
-489 EQIGYWRYNMNVDVV
+489 ERIGYWRYNMNITVSVEQSAV
-504 VLGQQ
+504 IGQSSAVFN
-509 TTVNS
+509 VNIEKINPKS
-514 QRSTVNGQQSTVNG
+514 LKCNINGQD
-528 QQSLYHVQIERM
+528 
-540 NRKSLHCTINGKKYE
+540 YE
-555 VLLSQNGSNI
+555 VLLTQNGGDI
-565 NKVIINGMTESI
+565 NKVMINGMTESI

-589 HFKGLDFICRRND
+589 HLRGLDFICRRND
-602 ELNDTKDYSN
+602 ELNDSRDYSCN
-612 TENKNSDMTYR
+612 DVKNSDMTYY

-635 NEGDEVNEGDIL
+635 KEGDEVKEGDVL

-663 SGKVAKVLVNESDKV
+663 SAKVAKVFVNEGDKI

>member
-22 INTLKKLSI
+22 IGTLRKLSI
-31 TSVAIYADNDVES
+31 SSVAIYADNDADS
-44 LHCRV
+44 LHCRL
-49 ADEARPLGGSSL
+49 ADEARPLGSGNL
-61 KDTYLNIQKIIDA
+61 KDTYLNIQKIIDL

-95 FVEACKANNLIFIG
+95 FAEACRANNLIFIG

-127 AIDNDIPVV
+127 AIEHDIPVV
-136 WGLVGSVEEIAAHAA
+136 WGMVGGLEEIEAQAA

-171 IVEDASHLHDSLEQ
+171 IVNDASQLKLSLEQ
-185 ASREAERYFGNGQI
+185 ASREAEKYFGNGQI
-199 FVEQYIRNPRH
+199 FIEQYIKNPRH
-210 IEVQVL
+210 IEVQIL
-216 ADHHGNVI
+216 ADHHGNII

-247 TLTEERRQAIC
+247 TLSEEKRQSIC
-258 NTAVDICKKM
+258 NTAVSICKSM
-268 NYNNAGTVEFIVDEN
+268 NYKNAGTVEFIVDEK

-319 GKVMGYTQDSIV
+319 GKVMGYTQDSITT
-331 SNGHAIECR
+331 NGHAIECR
-340 IYAEDPENNFMPAP
+340 IYAEDPENEFMPAP
-354 AQLTLYHEPKM
+354 GRLTLYHEPMM

-371 SSIDGPTII
+371 SGIDRPTCI

-385 PMISKLICHGKTRE
+385 PMISKLVCHGKSRE
-399 SAIEITRNALK
+399 AAIEITKNALK
-410 DYIVQTYKTNIP
+410 NYIVQTRKTNIP
-422 YLQSIINNKDFIEN
+422 YLQSVIDNQDFIDN

-448 ELIDSM
+448 ELVRSMHSM
-454 RIMRDDIKKED
+454 RDAIKKED
-465 VVALFLFYDFNKLYL
+465 VAALFLFYDFNKLYL
-480 ENKEIDNVW
+480 ENQDVENVW
-489 EQIGYWRYNMNVDVV
+489 ERIGYWRYNMNIIVEV
-504 VLGQQ
+504 GEQQ
-509 TTVNS
+509 DAQNAESFNVK
-514 QRSTVNGQQSTVNG
+514 
-528 QQSLYHVQIERM
+528 IEKIG
-540 NRKSLHCTINGKKYE
+540 RKSLNCVINGQPYE
-555 VLLSQNGSNI
+555 VLLSQSSGDV

-577 FVSETS
+577 FVSATS
-583 DNNYCV
+583 GNNYCV
-589 HFKGLDFICRRND
+589 HLKGLDFICSRKD
-602 ELNDTKDYSN
+602 ELNDEKDYS
-612 TENKNSDMTYR
+612 TADAKNSELSYY

-629 VIKVNV
+629 LIKMNV
-635 NEGDEVNEGDIL
+635 KEGDTVDEGDVL

-663 SGKVAKVLVNESDKV
+663 SAKVAKVFVNEGDKV
-678 DVKNILIELSI
+678 DVKTILIELSI

>member
-22 INTLKKLSI
+22 ISTLKKLGI
-31 TSVAIYADNDVES
+31 NSVAIYADNDADS

-49 ADEARPLGGSSL
+49 ADEARPLGGGTL
-61 KDTYLNIQKIIDA
+61 KDTYLNIQKIIDL

-95 FVEACKANNLIFIG
+95 FAEACENNNLIFVG
-109 PDADSM
+109 PDAASM

-136 WGLVGSVEEIAAHAA
+136 WGMVGSLEEIEAHAA

-171 IVEDASHLHDSLEQ
+171 IVENASELHNSLEQ

-199 FVEQYIRNPRH
+199 FIEQYIKNPRH
-210 IEVQVL
+210 IEVQIL

-224 HLYERECS
+224 HLFERECS

-258 NTAVDICKKM
+258 STAVSLCKKM
-268 NYNNAGTVEFIVDEN
+268 NYKNAGTVEFIVDEN

-307 IDIVEEQIRIAR
+307 IDLVEEQIRIAR
-319 GKVMGYTQDSIV
+319 GKVMGYTQDSITG
-331 SNGHAIECR
+331 SGHAIECR
-340 IYAEDPENNFMPAP
+340 IYAEDPENSFMPAP
-354 AQLTLYHEPKM
+354 APLTLYHEPKM

-371 SSIDGPTII
+371 SSINRPTTI

-385 PMISKLICHGKTRE
+385 PMISKLICHGKDRD
-399 SAIEITRNALK
+399 SAIEITKNALR
-410 DYIVQTYKTNIP
+410 DYIVQTRKTNIP
-422 YLQSIINNKDFIEN
+422 YLQSIINNQDFIDN
-436 KIDTSYCEKHQD
+436 KIDTSYCEKHQS
-448 ELIDSM
+448 ELIDAM
-454 RIMRDDIKKED
+454 HEMRDAIRKED
-465 VVALFLFYDFNKLYL
+465 VVALFLFYDLNKIYL
-480 ENKEIDNVW
+480 ENKNIDNVW
-489 EQIGYWRYNMNVDVV
+489 EEIGYWRYNMNIVV
-504 VLGQQ
+504 EVLGQQ
-509 TTVNS
+509 TTDKSESFNVN
-514 QRSTVNGQQSTVNG
+514 
-528 QQSLYHVQIERM
+528 IERIR
-540 NRKSLHCTINGKKYE
+540 RKSLHCTINGQNYE
-555 VLLSQNGSNI
+555 VLLSQNEGDI
-565 NKVIINGMTESI
+565 NKVIINGMTESV

-589 HFKGLDFICRRND
+589 HLKGLDFICRRND

-612 TENKNSDMTYR
+612 ADNKNNDLTYR

-635 NEGDEVNEGDIL
+635 KEGDDVKEGDVL

-657 NIKAMT
+657 NIKATT
-663 SGKVAKVLVNESDKV
+663 SAKVAKVFVGENDKV
-678 DVKNILIELSI
+678 DVKTILIELSL

>member
-22 INTLKKLSI
+22 ISTLKKLSI
-31 TSVAIYADNDVES
+31 SSVAIYADNDVDS
-44 LHCRV
+44 MHCRV
-49 ADEARPLGGSSL
+49 ADEARPLGSGSL

-80 DAIHPGYGFLSENAD
+80 DAIHPGYGFLSEDAE
-95 FVEACKANNLIFIG
+95 FAEACKANNLIFIG
-109 PDADSM
+109 PDAESM

-121 IRARQF
+121 IRSRQF
-127 AIDNDIPVV
+127 AIENGIPVV
-136 WGLVGSVEEIAAHAA
+136 WGLVGSVEEIDAHAA

-161 SAGGGGKGMH
+161 SAGGGGKGMRV
-171 IVEDASHLHDSLEQ
+171 VEDASQLRPSLEQ

-199 FVEQYIRNPRH
+199 FIEQYIRNPRH
-210 IEVQVL
+210 IEVQIL

-232 VQRRYQKVIEESPSP
+232 VQRRYQKIIEESPSP

-331 SNGHAIECR
+331 ANGHAIECR

-371 SSIDGPTII
+371 SSIDGPTTI

-399 SAIEITRNALK
+399 AAIEITRNALK
-410 DYIVQTYKTNIP
+410 DYIVQTYRTNIP
-422 YLQSIINNKDFIEN
+422 YLQSVIDNKDFIEN
-436 KIDTSYCEKHQD
+436 KIDTSYCEKHQE
-448 ELIDSM
+448 ELLGSM
-454 RIMRDDIKKED
+454 RIMRDEIKKED
-465 VVALFLFYDFNKLYL
+465 VVALFLFHDFNKLYL
-480 ENKEIDNVW
+480 ENKEINNVW
-489 EQIGYWRYNMNVDVV
+489 ERIGYWRYNMNITVSVEQSAV
-504 VLGQQ
+504 GSQQ
-509 TTVNS
+509 SAAFNVKVEKIS
-514 QRSTVNGQQSTVNG
+514 PKSLKCKINGQD
-528 QQSLYHVQIERM
+528 
-540 NRKSLHCTINGKKYE
+540 YE
-555 VLLSQNGSNI
+555 VLLSQNGGDI
-565 NKVIINGMTESI
+565 NKVIINGTTESI
-577 FVSETS
+577 FVSEVS
-583 DNNYCV
+583 GNSYCV
-589 HFKGLDFICRRND
+589 HLRGLDFICRRND
-602 ELNDTKDYSN
+602 ELNYSKDYSN
-612 TENKNSDMTYR
+612 TDTKNNDMTYY

-635 NEGDEVNEGDIL
+635 KEGDDVKEGDVL

-663 SGKVAKVLVNESDKV
+663 SAKVAKVFIAEGDKV

>member
-31 TSVAIYADNDVES
+31 NSVAIYADNDADS
-44 LHCRV
+44 LHCRL
-49 ADEARPLGGSSL
+49 ADEARPLGIGDL
-61 KDTYLNIQKIIDA
+61 KDTYLNIQKIIDV

-95 FVEACKANNLIFIG
+95 FAEACMDNNLIFIG
-109 PDADSM
+109 PDAESM
-115 RLMGDK
+115 RLMGNK

-136 WGLVGSVEEIAAHAA
+136 WGLVGNLEEIEAQAA

-171 IVEDASHLHDSLEQ
+171 IVEDASQLHSSLEQ

-247 TLTEERRQAIC
+247 TLTEERRLAIC
-258 NTAVDICKKM
+258 ETAVSLCKKM

-283 QNFYFLEMNT
+283 QSFYFLEMNT

-331 SNGHAIECR
+331 ANGHAIECR

-354 AQLTLYHEPKM
+354 ADITLYHEPKM

-371 SSIDGPTII
+371 SSIDRPISI

-410 DYIVQTYKTNIP
+410 DYIVQTNKTNIP
-422 YLQSIINNKDFIEN
+422 YLQSIIDNDDFINN
-436 KIDTSYCEKHQD
+436 KIDTSYCEKHQN
-448 ELIDSM
+448 ELVDAM
-454 RIMRDDIKKED
+454 HKMRDDIKKED
-465 VVALFLFYDFNKLYL
+465 VVALFLFYDFNKRYL
-480 ENKEIDNVW
+480 ENKDIDNVW
-489 EQIGYWRYNMNVDVV
+489 EEVGYWRYNMNVDVE
-504 VLGQQ
+504 VL
-509 TTVNS
+509 S
-514 QRSTVNGQQSTVNG
+514 QRTTDNRQQSSVF
-528 QQSLYHVQIERM
+528 HVQVERIT
-540 NRKSLHCTINGKKYE
+540 RKSLHCTINGQDYE
-555 VLLSQNGSNI
+555 VMLSQNGGKI
-565 NKVIINGMTESI
+565 NKVIINGMTESV
-577 FVSETS
+577 FVSETI
-583 DNNYCV
+583 DNSYRV
-589 HFKGLDFICRRND
+589 HFKGLDFICRRSD
-602 ELNDTKDYSN
+602 ELNDSRDYSCDDVKDN
-612 TENKNSDMTYR
+612 DMTYR

-635 NEGDEVNEGDIL
+635 KEGDDVKEGDVL

-663 SGKVAKVLVNESDKV
+663 TAKVVKVFVGEGDKV
-678 DVKNILIELSI
+678 DVKNILIELSL

>member
-22 INTLKKLSI
+22 ISTLKKLSI
-31 TSVAIYADNDVES
+31 SSVAVYADNDVDS
-44 LHCRV
+44 MHCRL
-49 ADEARPLGGSSL
+49 ADEARPLGSGSL
-61 KDTYLNIQKIIDA
+61 KDTYLNIQKIIDV
-74 ALDAGA
+74 ALDAGV
-80 DAIHPGYGFLSENAD
+80 DAIHPGYGFLSEDAD
-95 FVEACKANNLIFIG
+95 FAEACRANNLIFIG
-109 PDADSM
+109 PDVESM

-127 AIDNDIPVV
+127 AIENDIPVV
-136 WGLVGSVEEIAAHAA
+136 WGLVGSVEEIEAQAA

-171 IVEDASHLHDSLEQ
+171 IVDDASQLHLSLEQ

-199 FVEQYIRNPRH
+199 FIEQYIRNPRH
-210 IEVQVL
+210 IEVQIL

-232 VQRRYQKVIEESPSP
+232 VQRRYQKIIEESPSP
-247 TLTEERRQAIC
+247 SLSEERRQAIC
-258 NTAVDICKKM
+258 QTAVDICKKM

-331 SNGHAIECR
+331 ANGHAIECR

-354 AQLTLYHEPKM
+354 ARLTLYHEPKM

-371 SSIDGPTII
+371 SSINGPTVI

-410 DYIVQTYKTNIP
+410 EYIVQTYKTNIP
-422 YLQSIINNKDFIEN
+422 YLQSIIANEDFINN
-436 KIDTSYCEKHQD
+436 KIDTSYCEKHQQQ
-448 ELIDSM
+448 LIESM
-454 RIMRDDIKKED
+454 HVMRNEIKKED
-465 VVALFLFYDFNKLYL
+465 VVALFLFYDFNKSYL
-480 ENKEIDNVW
+480 ENKDINNVW
-489 EQIGYWRYNMNVDVV
+489 ERIGYWRYNMNI
-504 VLGQQ
+504 
-509 TTVNS
+509 TVS
-514 QRSTVNGQQSTVNG
+514 VEQSAVIGQQSAVFNVNIEKINPKSLKCNING
-528 QQSLYHVQIERM
+528 QD
-540 NRKSLHCTINGKKYE
+540 YE
-555 VLLSQNGSNI
+555 VLLTQNGGDI
-565 NKVIINGMTESI
+565 NKVMINGMTESI

-589 HFKGLDFICRRND
+589 HLRGLDFICRRND
-602 ELNDTKDYSN
+602 ELNDSRDYSCN
-612 TENKNSDMTYR
+612 DVKNSDMTYY

-635 NEGDEVNEGDIL
+635 KEGDEVKEGDVL

-663 SGKVAKVLVNESDKV
+663 SAKVAKVFVNEGDKV

>member
-22 INTLKKLSI
+22 ISTLKKLSI
-31 TSVAIYADNDVES
+31 SSVAVYADNDVDS
-44 LHCRV
+44 MHCRL
-49 ADEARPLGGSSL
+49 ADEARPLGGGSL
-61 KDTYLNIQKIIDA
+61 KDTYLNIQKIIDV
-74 ALDAGA
+74 ALDAGV
-80 DAIHPGYGFLSENAD
+80 DAIHPGYGFLSEDAD
-95 FVEACKANNLIFIG
+95 FAEACRANNLIFIG
-109 PDADSM
+109 PDAESM

-127 AIDNDIPVV
+127 AIENDIPVV
-136 WGLVGSVEEIAAHAA
+136 WGLVGSVEEIEAQA

-171 IVEDASHLHDSLEQ
+171 IVDNASQLHLSLEQ

-199 FVEQYIRNPRH
+199 FIEQYIRNPRH
-210 IEVQVL
+210 IEVQIL

-232 VQRRYQKVIEESPSP
+232 VQRRYQKIIEESPSP
-247 TLTEERRQAIC
+247 SLSEERRQAIC
-258 NTAVDICKKM
+258 QTAVDICKKM

-319 GKVMGYTQDSIV
+319 GKVMGYTQDSIAA
-331 SNGHAIECR
+331 NGHAIECR

-371 SSIDGPTII
+371 SSINGPTVI

-410 DYIVQTYKTNIP
+410 EYIVQTYKTNIP
-422 YLQSIINNKDFIEN
+422 YLQSIIANEDFINN
-436 KIDTSYCEKHQD
+436 KIDTSYCEKHQQQ
-448 ELIDSM
+448 LIESM
-454 RIMRDDIKKED
+454 HVMRNEIKKED
-465 VVALFLFYDFNKLYL
+465 VVALFLFYDFNKSHL
-480 ENKEIDNVW
+480 ENKDINNVW
-489 EQIGYWRYNMNVDVV
+489 ERIGYWRYNMNITVSVEQSAV
-504 VLGQQ
+504 SGQSSAVYN
-509 TTVNS
+509 VNIEKINPKS
-514 QRSTVNGQQSTVNG
+514 LKCNINGQD
-528 QQSLYHVQIERM
+528 
-540 NRKSLHCTINGKKYE
+540 YE
-555 VLLSQNGSNI
+555 VLLTQNGGDI
-565 NKVIINGMTESI
+565 NKVMINGMTESI

-589 HFKGLDFICRRND
+589 HLRGLDFICRRND
-602 ELNDTKDYSN
+602 ELNDSRDYSCN
-612 TENKNSDMTYR
+612 DVKNSDMTYY

-635 NEGDEVNEGDIL
+635 KEGDEVKEGDVL

-663 SGKVAKVLVNESDKV
+663 SAKVAKVFVNEGDKV

>member
-22 INTLKKLSI
+22 ISTLKKLSI
-31 TSVAIYADNDVES
+31 NSVAVYSDDDADS
-44 LHCRV
+44 MHCRV
-49 ADEARPLGGSSL
+49 ADEARPLGYGSL
-61 KDTYLNIQKIIDA
+61 KDTYLNIQKIIDV

-95 FVEACKANNLIFIG
+95 FAEACKANNLIFVG
-109 PDADSM
+109 PDAETM
-115 RLMGDK
+115 CLMGDK

-136 WGLVGSVEEIAAHAA
+136 WGLVGSLEEIEAQAA

-171 IVEDASHLHDSLEQ
+171 IVEDASQLHSSLVQ

-199 FVEQYIRNPRH
+199 FIEQYIRNPRH

-232 VQRRYQKVIEESPSP
+232 VQRRYQKIIEESPSP
-247 TLTEERRQAIC
+247 TLTEERRLAIC
-258 NTAVDICKKM
+258 ETAVDLCKKM

-331 SNGHAIECR
+331 ANGHAIECR

-354 AQLTLYHEPKM
+354 ADITLYHEPKM

-371 SSIDGPTII
+371 SSIDRPTSI

-410 DYIVQTYKTNIP
+410 DYIVQTDKTNIP
-422 YLQSIINNKDFIEN
+422 YLRSIIDNEDFINN

-448 ELIDSM
+448 ELMMSM
-454 RIMRDDIKKED
+454 LNMRDDVKKED
-465 VVALFLFYDFNKLYL
+465 VVALFLFYDFNKKYL
-480 ENKEIDNVW
+480 ENKAIDNVW
-489 EQIGYWRYNMNVDVV
+489 EEVGYWRYNMNVDVE
-504 VLGQQ
+504 VL
-509 TTVNS
+509 S
-514 QRSTVNGQQSTVNG
+514 QRTTDNRQQSSVF
-528 QQSLYHVQIERM
+528 HVQIERIT
-540 NRKSLHCTINGKKYE
+540 RKSLHCTINGQGYE
-555 VLLSQNGSNI
+555 VLLSQNGGKI

-589 HFKGLDFICRRND
+589 HLKGLDFICRRTD
-602 ELNDTKDYSN
+602 ELNDSRDYSYK
-612 TENKNSDMTYR
+612 EDKNNDLEYR

-635 NEGDEVNEGDIL
+635 KEGDDVKEGDVL

-663 SGKVAKVLVNESDKV
+663 AAKVAKVFVGEGDKV
-678 DVKNILIELSI
+678 DVKNILIELSL

>member
-1 MPSKKIHKILVA
+1 MLVA

-22 INTLKKLSI
+22 ISTLKKLSI
-31 TSVAIYADNDVES
+31 NSVAVYSDDDADS
-44 LHCRV
+44 MHCRV
-49 ADEARPLGGSSL
+49 ADEARPLGYGSL
-61 KDTYLNIQKIIDA
+61 KDTYLNIQKIIDV

-95 FVEACKANNLIFIG
+95 FAEACKANNLIFVG
-109 PDADSM
+109 PDAEAM

-136 WGLVGSVEEIAAHAA
+136 WGLVGSLEEIGAQAA

-171 IVEDASHLHDSLEQ
+171 IVEDASQLHSSLVQ

-199 FVEQYIRNPRH
+199 FIEQYIRNPRH

-232 VQRRYQKVIEESPSP
+232 VQRRYQKIIEESPSP
-247 TLTEERRQAIC
+247 TLTEERRLAIC
-258 NTAVDICKKM
+258 ETAVDLCKKM

-331 SNGHAIECR
+331 ANGHAIECR

-354 AQLTLYHEPKM
+354 ADITLYHEPKM

-371 SSIDGPTII
+371 SSIDRPTSI

-410 DYIVQTYKTNIP
+410 DYIVQTDKTNIP
-422 YLQSIINNKDFIEN
+422 YLRSIIDNDDFINN

-448 ELIDSM
+448 ELMMSM
-454 RIMRDDIKKED
+454 LNMRDDVKKED
-465 VVALFLFYDFNKLYL
+465 VVALFLFYDFNKKYL
-480 ENKEIDNVW
+480 ENKAIDNVW
-489 EQIGYWRYNMNVDVV
+489 EEVGYWRYNMNVDVE
-504 VLGQQ
+504 VL
-509 TTVNS
+509 S
-514 QRSTVNGQQSTVNG
+514 QRTTDNRQQSSVF
-528 QQSLYHVQIERM
+528 HVQIERIT
-540 NRKSLHCTINGKKYE
+540 RKSLHCTINGQGYE
-555 VLLSQNGSNI
+555 VLLSQNGGKI

-589 HFKGLDFICRRND
+589 HLKGLDFICRRTD
-602 ELNDTKDYSN
+602 ELNDSRDYSYK
-612 TENKNSDMTYR
+612 EDKNNDLEYR

-635 NEGDEVNEGDIL
+635 KEGDDVKEGDVL

-663 SGKVAKVLVNESDKV
+663 AAKVAKVFVGEGDKV
-678 DVKNILIELSI
+678 DVKNILIELSL

>member
-22 INTLKKLSI
+22 ISTLKKLSI
-31 TSVAIYADNDVES
+31 SSVAVYADNDVDS
-44 LHCRV
+44 MHCRL
-49 ADEARPLGGSSL
+49 ADEARPLGGGSL
-61 KDTYLNIQKIIDA
+61 KDTYLNIQKIIDV
-74 ALDAGA
+74 ALDAGV
-80 DAIHPGYGFLSENAD
+80 DAIHPGYGFLSEDAD
-95 FVEACKANNLIFIG
+95 FAEACRANNLIFIG
-109 PDADSM
+109 PDAESM

-127 AIDNDIPVV
+127 AIENDIPVV
-136 WGLVGSVEEIAAHAA
+136 WGLVGSVEEIEAQAA

-171 IVEDASHLHDSLEQ
+171 IVDDASQLHLSLEQ

-199 FVEQYIRNPRH
+199 FIEQYIRNPRH
-210 IEVQVL
+210 IEVQIL

-232 VQRRYQKVIEESPSP
+232 VQRRYQKIIEESPSP
-247 TLTEERRQAIC
+247 SLSEERRQAIC
-258 NTAVDICKKM
+258 QTAVDICKKM

-331 SNGHAIECR
+331 ANGHAIECR

-371 SSIDGPTII
+371 SSINGPTVI

-410 DYIVQTYKTNIP
+410 EYIVQTYKTNIP
-422 YLQSIINNKDFIEN
+422 YLQSIIANEDFINN
-436 KIDTSYCEKHQD
+436 KIDTSYCEKHQQQLV
-448 ELIDSM
+448 ESM
-454 RIMRDDIKKED
+454 HVMRNEIKKED
-465 VVALFLFYDFNKLYL
+465 VVALFLFYDFNKSYL
-480 ENKEIDNVW
+480 ENKDINNVW
-489 EQIGYWRYNMNVDVV
+489 ERIGYWRYNMNI
-504 VLGQQ
+504 
-509 TTVNS
+509 TVS
-514 QRSTVNGQQSTVNG
+514 VEQSAVIGQQSAVFNVN
-528 QQSLYHVQIERM
+528 IEKI
-540 NRKSLHCTINGKKYE
+540 NPKSLKCNINGEDYE
-555 VLLSQNGSNI
+555 VLLTQNGGDI
-565 NKVIINGMTESI
+565 NKVMINGMTESI

-589 HFKGLDFICRRND
+589 HLRGLDFICRRND
-602 ELNDTKDYSN
+602 ELNDSRDYSCN
-612 TENKNSDMTYR
+612 DVKNSDMTYC

-635 NEGDEVNEGDIL
+635 KEGDEVKEGDVL

-663 SGKVAKVLVNESDKV
+663 SAKVAKVFVNEGDKV

>member
-22 INTLKKLSI
+22 ISTLKKLSI
-31 TSVAIYADNDVES
+31 SSVAIYADNDVDS
-44 LHCRV
+44 MHCRV
-49 ADEARPLGGSSL
+49 ADEARPLGSGSL

-80 DAIHPGYGFLSENAD
+80 DAIHPGYGFLSEDAE
-95 FVEACKANNLIFIG
+95 FAEACKANNLIFIG
-109 PDADSM
+109 PDAESM

-121 IRARQF
+121 IKSRQF
-127 AIDNDIPVV
+127 AIENGIPVV
-136 WGLVGSVEEIAAHAA
+136 WGLVGSVEEIDAHAA

-161 SAGGGGKGMH
+161 SAGGGGKGMRV
-171 IVEDASHLHDSLEQ
+171 VEEASQLRPSLEQ

-199 FVEQYIRNPRH
+199 FIEQYIRNPRH
-210 IEVQVL
+210 IEVQIL

-232 VQRRYQKVIEESPSP
+232 VQRRYQKIIEESPSP

-331 SNGHAIECR
+331 ANGHAIECR

-371 SSIDGPTII
+371 SSIDGPTTI

-399 SAIEITRNALK
+399 AAIEITRNALK
-410 DYIVQTYKTNIP
+410 DYIVQTYRTNIP
-422 YLQSIINNKDFIEN
+422 YLQSVIDNKDFIEN
-436 KIDTSYCEKHQD
+436 KIDTSYCEKHQE
-448 ELIDSM
+448 ELLSSM
-454 RIMRDDIKKED
+454 RIMRDEIKKED
-465 VVALFLFYDFNKLYL
+465 VVALFLFHDFNKLYL
-480 ENKEIDNVW
+480 ENKEINNVW
-489 EQIGYWRYNMNVDVV
+489 ERIGYWRYNMNITVSVEQSAV
-504 VLGQQ
+504 SSQQ
-509 TTVNS
+509 SAAFNVKVEKIS
-514 QRSTVNGQQSTVNG
+514 PKSLKCKINGQD
-528 QQSLYHVQIERM
+528 
-540 NRKSLHCTINGKKYE
+540 YE
-555 VLLSQNGSNI
+555 VLLSQNGGDI
-565 NKVIINGMTESI
+565 NKVIINGTTESI
-577 FVSETS
+577 FVSEVS
-583 DNNYCV
+583 GNSYCV
-589 HFKGLDFICRRND
+589 HLRGLDFICRRND
-602 ELNDTKDYSN
+602 ELNYSKDYSN
-612 TENKNSDMTYR
+612 TDTKNNDMTYY

-635 NEGDEVNEGDIL
+635 QEGDDVKEGDVL

-663 SGKVAKVLVNESDKV
+663 SAKVAKVFIAEGDKV

>member
-22 INTLKKLSI
+22 IGTLRKLSI
-31 TSVAIYADNDVES
+31 SSVAIYADNDADS
-44 LHCRV
+44 LHCRL
-49 ADEARPLGGSSL
+49 ADEARPLGSGSL
-61 KDTYLNIQKIIDA
+61 KDTYLNIQKIIDL

-95 FVEACKANNLIFIG
+95 FAEACRANNLIFIG

-127 AIDNDIPVV
+127 AIEHDIPVV
-136 WGLVGSVEEIAAHAA
+136 WGMVGGLEEIEAQAA

-171 IVEDASHLHDSLEQ
+171 IVNDASQLKLSLEQ
-185 ASREAERYFGNGQI
+185 ASREAEKYFGNGQI
-199 FVEQYIRNPRH
+199 FIEQYIKNPRH
-210 IEVQVL
+210 IEVQIL
-216 ADHHGNVI
+216 ADHHGNII

-247 TLTEERRQAIC
+247 TLSEEKRQSIC
-258 NTAVDICKKM
+258 DTAVSICKSM
-268 NYNNAGTVEFIVDEN
+268 NYKNAGTVEFIVDEK

-319 GKVMGYTQDSIV
+319 GKVMGYTQDSITT
-331 SNGHAIECR
+331 NGHAIECR
-340 IYAEDPENNFMPAP
+340 IYAEDPENEFMPAP
-354 AQLTLYHEPKM
+354 GRLTLYHEPMM

-371 SSIDGPTII
+371 SGIDRPTCI

-385 PMISKLICHGKTRE
+385 PMISKLVCHGKSRE
-399 SAIEITRNALK
+399 AAIEITKNALK
-410 DYIVQTYKTNIP
+410 NYIVQTRKTNIP
-422 YLQSIINNKDFIEN
+422 YLQSVIDNQDFIDN

-448 ELIDSM
+448 ELVRSMHSM
-454 RIMRDDIKKED
+454 RDAIKKED
-465 VVALFLFYDFNKLYL
+465 VAALFLFYDFNKLYL
-480 ENKEIDNVW
+480 ENQDVENVW
-489 EQIGYWRYNMNVDVV
+489 ERIGYWRYNMNIIVEV
-504 VLGQQ
+504 GEQQ
-509 TTVNS
+509 DS
-514 QRSTVNGQQSTVNG
+514 QMTESFNVK
-528 QQSLYHVQIERM
+528 IEKIG
-540 NRKSLHCTINGKKYE
+540 RKSLNCVINGQPYE
-555 VLLSQNGSNI
+555 VLLSQSSGDV

-577 FVSETS
+577 FVSATS
-583 DNNYCV
+583 GNNYCV
-589 HFKGLDFICRRND
+589 HLKGLDFICSRKD
-602 ELNDTKDYSN
+602 ELNDEKDYS
-612 TENKNSDMTYR
+612 TADAKNSELSYY

-629 VIKVNV
+629 LIKMNV
-635 NEGDEVNEGDIL
+635 KEGDAVEEGDVL

-663 SGKVAKVLVNESDKV
+663 SAKVAKVFVNEGDKV
-678 DVKNILIELSI
+678 DVKTILIELSI

>member
-22 INTLKKLSI
+22 IGTLRKLSI
-31 TSVAIYADNDVES
+31 NSVAIYADNDADS
-44 LHCRV
+44 MHCRL
-49 ADEARPLGGSSL
+49 ADEARPLGGGSL
-61 KDTYLNIQKIIDA
+61 KDTYLNIQKIIDL

-95 FVEACKANNLIFIG
+95 FAEACRANNLIFIG
-109 PDADSM
+109 PDAEAM

-127 AIDNDIPVV
+127 AIENDIPVV
-136 WGLVGSVEEIAAHAA
+136 WGMVGSVEEIAAQAA
-151 ALPYPVLIKA
+151 ALKYPLLIKA

-171 IVEDASHLHDSLEQ
+171 IVEEPSQLHPSLEQ

-210 IEVQVL
+210 IEVQIL

-224 HLYERECS
+224 HLHERECS

-247 TLTEERRQAIC
+247 TLTEEKRLAIC
-258 NTAVDICKKM
+258 ETAVNLCKKM

-319 GKVMGYTQDSIV
+319 GKVMGYTQDSIIA
-331 SNGHAIECR
+331 NGHAIECR
-340 IYAEDPENNFMPAP
+340 IYAEDPENDFMPAP
-354 AQLTLYHEPKM
+354 AQLTLYHEPQM

-371 SSIDGPTII
+371 SSIDRPTSI

-385 PMISKLICHGKTRE
+385 PMISKLICHGKNRE
-399 SAIEITRNALK
+399 AAIEITKNALK
-410 DYIVQTYKTNIP
+410 NYIVQTRKTNIP
-422 YLQSIINNKDFIEN
+422 YLQSIIDNKDFLEN

-448 ELIDSM
+448 ELVAAMHQM
-454 RIMRDDIKKED
+454 RNDVKKED
-465 VVALFLFYDFNKLYL
+465 VAALFLFYDFNKLFL
-480 ENKEIDNVW
+480 DHQEVDNVW
-489 EQIGYWRYNMNVDVV
+489 QEIGYWRYDMNIIVDVDGV
-504 VLGQQ
+504 SYN
-509 TTVNS
+509 VN
-514 QRSTVNGQQSTVNG
+514 
-528 QQSLYHVQIERM
+528 IEKIR
-540 NRKSLHCTINGKKYE
+540 RKSLNCTINGQSYE
-555 VLLSQNGSNI
+555 VLLSQNGSRMS
-565 NKVIINGMTESI
+565 KVIINGMMETI
-577 FVSETS
+577 FISETS
-583 DNNYCV
+583 DNNYRV
-589 HFKGLDFICRRND
+589 HLKGLDFICRRRD
-602 ELNDTKDYSN
+602 ELNDAKDYSN
-612 TENKNSDMTYR
+612 NESKGNDLSYY

-635 NEGDEVNEGDIL
+635 KEGDAVKEGDVL

-663 SGKVAKVLVNESDKV
+663 SATVKKVYVDEGEKV

>member
-1 MPSKKIHKILVA
+1 MLVA

-22 INTLKKLSI
+22 ISTLKKLSI
-31 TSVAIYADNDVES
+31 NSVAVYSDDDADS
-44 LHCRV
+44 MHCRV
-49 ADEARPLGGSSL
+49 ADEARPLGYGSL
-61 KDTYLNIQKIIDA
+61 KDTYLNIQKIIDV

-95 FVEACKANNLIFIG
+95 FAEACKANNLIFVG
-109 PDADSM
+109 PDAEAM

-136 WGLVGSVEEIAAHAA
+136 WGLVGSLEEIEAQSA

-171 IVEDASHLHDSLEQ
+171 IVEDASQLHSSLVQ

-199 FVEQYIRNPRH
+199 FIEQYIRNPRH

-232 VQRRYQKVIEESPSP
+232 VQRRYQKIIEESPSP
-247 TLTEERRQAIC
+247 TLTEERRLAIC
-258 NTAVDICKKM
+258 ETAVDLCKKM

-331 SNGHAIECR
+331 ANGHAIECR

-354 AQLTLYHEPKM
+354 ADITLYHEPKM

-371 SSIDGPTII
+371 SSIDRPTSI

-410 DYIVQTYKTNIP
+410 DYIVQTDKTNIP
-422 YLQSIINNKDFIEN
+422 YLRSIIDNDDFINN

-448 ELIDSM
+448 ELMMSM
-454 RIMRDDIKKED
+454 LNMRDDVKKED
-465 VVALFLFYDFNKLYL
+465 VVALFLFYDFNKKYL
-480 ENKEIDNVW
+480 ENKAIDNVW
-489 EQIGYWRYNMNVDVV
+489 EEVGYWRYNMNVDVE
-504 VLGQQ
+504 VL
-509 TTVNS
+509 S
-514 QRSTVNGQQSTVNG
+514 QRTTDNRQQSSVF
-528 QQSLYHVQIERM
+528 HVQIERIT
-540 NRKSLHCTINGKKYE
+540 RKSLHCTINGQDYE
-555 VLLSQNGSNI
+555 VLLSQNGGKI

-589 HFKGLDFICRRND
+589 HLKGLDFICRRTD
-602 ELNDTKDYSN
+602 ELNDSRDYSYK
-612 TENKNSDMTYR
+612 EDKNNDLEYR

-635 NEGDEVNEGDIL
+635 KEGDDVKEGDVL

-663 SGKVAKVLVNESDKV
+663 AAKVAKVFVGEGDKV
-678 DVKNILIELSI
+678 DVKNILIELSL

>member
-22 INTLKKLSI
+22 ISTLKKLGI
-31 TSVAIYADNDVES
+31 NSVAIYADNDADS

-49 ADEARPLGGSSL
+49 ADEARPLGGGTL
-61 KDTYLNIQKIIDA
+61 KDTYLNIQKIIDL

-95 FVEACKANNLIFIG
+95 FAEACENNNLIFVG
-109 PDADSM
+109 PDAASM

-136 WGLVGSVEEIAAHAA
+136 WGMVGSLEEIEAHAA

-171 IVEDASHLHDSLEQ
+171 IVENASELHNSLEQ

-199 FVEQYIRNPRH
+199 FIEQYIKNPRH
-210 IEVQVL
+210 IEVQIL

-224 HLYERECS
+224 HLFERECS

-258 NTAVDICKKM
+258 STAVSLCKKM
-268 NYNNAGTVEFIVDEN
+268 NYKNAGTVEFIVDEN

-307 IDIVEEQIRIAR
+307 IDLVEEQIRIAR
-319 GKVMGYTQDSIV
+319 GKVMGYTQDSITG
-331 SNGHAIECR
+331 SGHAIECR
-340 IYAEDPENNFMPAP
+340 IYAEDPENSFMPAP
-354 AQLTLYHEPKM
+354 APLTLYHEPKM

-371 SSIDGPTII
+371 SSINRPTTI

-385 PMISKLICHGKTRE
+385 PMISKLICHGKDRD
-399 SAIEITRNALK
+399 SAIEITKNALR
-410 DYIVQTYKTNIP
+410 DYIVQTRKTNIP
-422 YLQSIINNKDFIEN
+422 YLQSIINNQDFIDN
-436 KIDTSYCEKHQD
+436 KIDTSYCEKHQS
-448 ELIDSM
+448 ELIDAM
-454 RIMRDDIKKED
+454 HEMRDAIRKED
-465 VVALFLFYDFNKLYL
+465 VVALFLFYDLNKIYL
-480 ENKEIDNVW
+480 ENKNIDNVW
-489 EQIGYWRYNMNVDVV
+489 EEIGYWRYNMNIVV
-504 VLGQQ
+504 EVLGQQ
-509 TTVNS
+509 TTDKSESFNVN
-514 QRSTVNGQQSTVNG
+514 
-528 QQSLYHVQIERM
+528 IERIR
-540 NRKSLHCTINGKKYE
+540 RKSLHCAINGQNYE
-555 VLLSQNGSNI
+555 VLLSQNEGDI
-565 NKVIINGMTESI
+565 NKVIINGMTESV

-589 HFKGLDFICRRND
+589 HLKGLDFICRRND

-612 TENKNSDMTYR
+612 ADNKNNDLTYR

-635 NEGDEVNEGDIL
+635 KEGDDVKEGDVL

-663 SGKVAKVLVNESDKV
+663 DGKVAKVFVSENDKV
-678 DVKNILIELSI
+678 DVKTILIELVI

>member
-22 INTLKKLSI
+22 IGTLRKLSI
-31 TSVAIYADNDVES
+31 SSVAIYADNDADS
-44 LHCRV
+44 LHCRL
-49 ADEARPLGGSSL
+49 ADEARPLGSGSL
-61 KDTYLNIQKIIDA
+61 KDTYLNIQKIIDL

-95 FVEACKANNLIFIG
+95 FAEACRANNLIFIG

-127 AIDNDIPVV
+127 AIEHDIPVV
-136 WGLVGSVEEIAAHAA
+136 WGMVGSLEEIEAQAA

-171 IVEDASHLHDSLEQ
+171 IVNDASQLKLSLEQ
-185 ASREAERYFGNGQI
+185 ASREAEKYFGNGQI
-199 FVEQYIRNPRH
+199 FIEQYIKNPRH
-210 IEVQVL
+210 IEVQIL
-216 ADHHGNVI
+216 ADHHGNII

-247 TLTEERRQAIC
+247 TLSEEKRQSIC
-258 NTAVDICKKM
+258 DTAVSICKSM
-268 NYNNAGTVEFIVDEN
+268 NYKNAGTVEFIVDEK

-319 GKVMGYTQDSIV
+319 GKVMGYTQDSITT
-331 SNGHAIECR
+331 NGHAIECR
-340 IYAEDPENNFMPAP
+340 IYAEDPENEFMPAP
-354 AQLTLYHEPKM
+354 GRLTLYHEPMM

-371 SSIDGPTII
+371 SGIDRPTCI

-385 PMISKLICHGKTRE
+385 PMISKLVCHGKSRE
-399 SAIEITRNALK
+399 AAIEITKNALK
-410 DYIVQTYKTNIP
+410 NYIVQTRKTNIP
-422 YLQSIINNKDFIEN
+422 YLQSVIDNQDFIDN

-448 ELIDSM
+448 ELVRSMHSM
-454 RIMRDDIKKED
+454 RDAIKKED
-465 VVALFLFYDFNKLYL
+465 VAALFLFYDFNKLYL
-480 ENKEIDNVW
+480 ENQDVDNVW
-489 EQIGYWRYNMNVDVV
+489 ERIGYWRYNMNIIVEV
-504 VLGQQ
+504 GEQQ
-509 TTVNS
+509 DAQNAESFNVK
-514 QRSTVNGQQSTVNG
+514 
-528 QQSLYHVQIERM
+528 IEKIG
-540 NRKSLHCTINGKKYE
+540 RKSLNCVINGQPYE
-555 VLLSQNGSNI
+555 VLLSQSSGDV

-577 FVSETS
+577 FVSATS
-583 DNNYCV
+583 GNNYCV
-589 HFKGLDFICRRND
+589 HLKGLDFICSRKD
-602 ELNDTKDYSN
+602 ELNDEKDYS
-612 TENKNSDMTYR
+612 TADAKNSELSYY

-629 VIKVNV
+629 LIKMNV
-635 NEGDEVNEGDIL
+635 KEGDTVEEGDVL

-663 SGKVAKVLVNESDKV
+663 SAKVAKVFVNEGDKV
-678 DVKNILIELSI
+678 DVKTILIELSI

>member
-1 MPSKKIHKILVA
+1 MLVA

-22 INTLKKLSI
+22 ISTLKKLSI
-31 TSVAIYADNDVES
+31 NSVAVYSDDDADS
-44 LHCRV
+44 MHCRV
-49 ADEARPLGGSSL
+49 ADEARPLGYGSL
-61 KDTYLNIQKIIDA
+61 KDTYLNIQKIIDV

-95 FVEACKANNLIFIG
+95 FAEACKANNLIFVG
-109 PDADSM
+109 PDAETM

-136 WGLVGSVEEIAAHAA
+136 WGLVGSLEEIEAQAA

-171 IVEDASHLHDSLEQ
+171 IVEDASQLHSSLVQ

-199 FVEQYIRNPRH
+199 FIEQYIRNPRH

-232 VQRRYQKVIEESPSP
+232 VQRRYQKIIEESPSP
-247 TLTEERRQAIC
+247 TLTEERRLAIC
-258 NTAVDICKKM
+258 ETAVDLCKKM
-268 NYNNAGTVEFIVDEN
+268 NYNNAGTVEFIVDES

-331 SNGHAIECR
+331 ANGHAIECR

-354 AQLTLYHEPKM
+354 ADITLYHEPKM

-371 SSIDGPTII
+371 SSIDRPTSI

-410 DYIVQTYKTNIP
+410 DYIVQTDKTNIP
-422 YLQSIINNKDFIEN
+422 YLRSIIDNDDFINN

-448 ELIDSM
+448 ELMMSM
-454 RIMRDDIKKED
+454 LNMRDDVKKED
-465 VVALFLFYDFNKLYL
+465 VVALFLFYDFNKKYL
-480 ENKEIDNVW
+480 ENKAIDNVW
-489 EQIGYWRYNMNVDVV
+489 EEVGYWRYNMNVDVEV
-504 VLGQQ
+504 I
-509 TTVNS
+509 S
-514 QRSTVNGQQSTVNG
+514 QRTTDNRQQSSVF
-528 QQSLYHVQIERM
+528 HVQIERIT
-540 NRKSLHCTINGKKYE
+540 RKSLHCTINGQDYE
-555 VLLSQNGSNI
+555 VLLSQNGGKI

-589 HFKGLDFICRRND
+589 HLKGLDFICRRTD
-602 ELNDTKDYSN
+602 ELNDSRDYSYK
-612 TENKNSDMTYR
+612 EDKNNDLEYR

-635 NEGDEVNEGDIL
+635 KEGDDVKEGDVL

-663 SGKVAKVLVNESDKV
+663 AAKVAKVFVGEGDKV
-678 DVKNILIELSI
+678 DVKNILIELSL

>member
-31 TSVAIYADNDVES
+31 NSVAIYADNDADS
-44 LHCRV
+44 LHCRL
-49 ADEARPLGGSSL
+49 ADEARPLGIGDL
-61 KDTYLNIQKIIDA
+61 KDTYLNIQKIIDV

-95 FVEACKANNLIFIG
+95 FAEACKANNLIFIG

-121 IRARQF
+121 IRARRF
-127 AIDNDIPVV
+127 AIENDIPVV
-136 WGLVGSVEEIAAHAA
+136 WGLVGSLEEIEAQAA

-161 SAGGGGKGMH
+161 TAGGGGKGMH
-171 IVEDASHLHDSLEQ
+171 IVEDSSQLHSSLEQ

-210 IEVQVL
+210 IEVQIL

-247 TLTEERRQAIC
+247 TLTEEKRKAIC
-258 NTAVDICKKM
+258 ETAVNLCKKM

-331 SNGHAIECR
+331 ANGHAIECR

-354 AQLTLYHEPKM
+354 SDITLYHEPRM

-371 SSIDGPTII
+371 SSIDKPTTI

-385 PMISKLICHGKTRE
+385 PMISKLICHGKNRE
-399 SAIEITRNALK
+399 TAIEITKNALQN
-410 DYIVQTYKTNIP
+410 YIVQTRKTNIP
-422 YLQSIINNKDFIEN
+422 YLQSIIDNRDFVEN

-454 RIMRDDIKKED
+454 IRMRDEIKKED
-465 VVALFLFYDFNKLYL
+465 VVALFLFYDFNKRYL
-480 ENKEIDNVW
+480 EYKAIDNVW
-489 EQIGYWRYNMNVDVV
+489 EEVGYWRYNMNVDVEIGRDAACHVRTDAANV
-504 VLGQQ
+504 VF
-509 TTVNS
+509 
-514 QRSTVNGQQSTVNG
+514 
-528 QQSLYHVQIERM
+528 HVQIERIR
-540 NRKSLHCTINGKKYE
+540 RKSLNCTINGQTYE
-555 VLLSQNGSNI
+555 VMLSQNGGGI
-565 NKVIINGMTESI
+565 NKVIINGMSESV

-589 HFKGLDFICRRND
+589 HFRGLDFICRRND
-602 ELNDTKDYSN
+602 ELNYTKDYSN
-612 TENKNSDMTYR
+612 NETKVNDLTYR

-629 VIKVNV
+629 IVKVNV
-635 NEGDEVNEGDIL
+635 DEGDYVKEGDVL

-657 NIKAMT
+657 NVKAMT
-663 SGKVAKVLVNESDKV
+663 SGKVVRVFVKENDKV
-678 DVKNILIELSI
+678 DVKTILIELAL

>member
-22 INTLKKLSI
+22 ISTLKKLSI
-31 TSVAIYADNDVES
+31 NSVAIYADNDIDS
-44 LHCRV
+44 MHCRI
-49 ADEARPLGGSSL
+49 ADEARPLGGGSL
-61 KDTYLNIQKIIDA
+61 KETYLNIQKIIDV
-74 ALDAGA
+74 ALDAGV
-80 DAIHPGYGFLSENAD
+80 DAIHPGYGFLSEDAD
-95 FVEACKANNLIFIG
+95 FAEACKANNLIFIG
-109 PDADSM
+109 PDAESM

-136 WGLVGSVEEIAAHAA
+136 WGLVGSVEEIEAQAA

-171 IVEDASHLHDSLEQ
+171 IVNDASQLRLSLEQ

-199 FVEQYIRNPRH
+199 FIEQYIRNPRH
-210 IEVQVL
+210 IEVQIL

-232 VQRRYQKVIEESPSP
+232 VQRRYQKIIEESPSP
-247 TLTEERRQAIC
+247 SLSEERRQAIC

-331 SNGHAIECR
+331 ANGHAIECR

-354 AQLTLYHEPKM
+354 ARLTLYHEPKM

-371 SSIDGPTII
+371 SSINCPTVI

-399 SAIEITRNALK
+399 SAIEITKNALK
-410 DYIVQTYKTNIP
+410 DYIVQTHRTNIP
-422 YLQSIINNKDFIEN
+422 YLQSIINNDDFVNN
-436 KIDTSYCEKHQD
+436 KIDTSYCEKHQK
-448 ELIDSM
+448 ELIDAM
-454 RIMRDDIKKED
+454 HIMRDEIKKED
-465 VVALFLFYDFNKLYL
+465 VVALFLFHDFNKSYL
-480 ENKEIDNVW
+480 ENKDINNVW
-489 EQIGYWRYNMNVDVV
+489 ERIGYWRYNMNIAVSVEQSAISHQPSVYDVKIEKISPKS
-504 VLGQQ
+504 L
-509 TTVNS
+509 NCNI
-514 QRSTVNGQQSTVNG
+514 NGQP
-528 QQSLYHVQIERM
+528 
-540 NRKSLHCTINGKKYE
+540 YE
-555 VLLSQNGSNI
+555 VMLTQNGGDI
-565 NKVIINGMTESI
+565 NKVMINGMTESI

-583 DNNYCV
+583 DNKYCV
-589 HFKGLDFICRRND
+589 HLRGLDFICRRND
-602 ELNDTKDYSN
+602 ELNDSRDYSCN
-612 TENKNSDMTYR
+612 DVKNSDMTYY

-635 NEGDEVNEGDIL
+635 KEGDEVKEGDVL

-663 SGKVAKVLVNESDKV
+663 SAKVAKVLVNEGDKV

>member
-22 INTLKKLSI
+22 ISTLKKLSI
-31 TSVAIYADNDVES
+31 SSVAVYADNDVDS
-44 LHCRV
+44 MHCRL
-49 ADEARPLGGSSL
+49 ADEARPLGGGSL
-61 KDTYLNIQKIIDA
+61 KDTYLNIQKIIDV
-74 ALDAGA
+74 ALDAGV
-80 DAIHPGYGFLSENAD
+80 DAIHPGYGFLSEDAD
-95 FVEACKANNLIFIG
+95 FAEACRANNLIFIG
-109 PDADSM
+109 PDAESM

-127 AIDNDIPVV
+127 AIENDIPVV
-136 WGLVGSVEEIAAHAA
+136 WGLVGSVEEIEAQAA

-171 IVEDASHLHDSLEQ
+171 IVDDASQLHLSLEQ

-199 FVEQYIRNPRH
+199 LIEQYIRNPRH
-210 IEVQVL
+210 IEVQIL

-232 VQRRYQKVIEESPSP
+232 VQRRYQKIIEESPSP
-247 TLTEERRQAIC
+247 SLSEERRQAIC
-258 NTAVDICKKM
+258 QTAVDICKKM

-331 SNGHAIECR
+331 ANGHAIECR

-354 AQLTLYHEPKM
+354 ARLTLYHEPKM

-371 SSIDGPTII
+371 SSINGPTVI

-410 DYIVQTYKTNIP
+410 EYIVQTYKTNIP
-422 YLQSIINNKDFIEN
+422 YLQSIIANEDFVNN
-436 KIDTSYCEKHQD
+436 KIDTSYCEKHQQQ
-448 ELIDSM
+448 LIESM
-454 RIMRDDIKKED
+454 HVMRNEIKKED
-465 VVALFLFYDFNKLYL
+465 VVALFLFYDFNKSYL
-480 ENKEIDNVW
+480 ENKDINNVW
-489 EQIGYWRYNMNVDVV
+489 ERIGYWRYNMNITVSVEQSAV
-504 VLGQQ
+504 SGQQ
-509 TTVNS
+509 LAVFNVNIEKINPKS
-514 QRSTVNGQQSTVNG
+514 LKCNINGQD
-528 QQSLYHVQIERM
+528 
-540 NRKSLHCTINGKKYE
+540 YE
-555 VLLSQNGSNI
+555 VLLTQNGGDI
-565 NKVIINGMTESI
+565 NKVMINGMTESI

-589 HFKGLDFICRRND
+589 HFRGLDFICRRND
-602 ELNDTKDYSN
+602 ELNDSRDYSCN
-612 TENKNSDMTYR
+612 DVKNSDMTYY

-635 NEGDEVNEGDIL
+635 KEGNEVKEGDVL

-663 SGKVAKVLVNESDKV
+663 SAKVAKVFVKEGDKV
-678 DVKNILIELSI
+678 DVKNILIELLI